1 MVRSRSGAV
10 LVAALA
16 AAAATVFAGIISAA
30 PPDAKFTLAVLR
42 RDGLMIPFAS
52 FNGRAW
58 DAPWPAPGGNEALPI
73 SLGDVPKEW
82 WGQAGPAAA
91 WTAWLLD
98 RPARPLKI
106 GRPVHAP
113 VFCGA
118 HLAVS
123 TDYRSETPIEPGPTV
138 PKDGLAVAGDVRIEP
153 VVRISLGA
161 QDAASMIGTI
171 TDKFNEEESL
181 AAANF
186 TRWTHPF
193 GGAARAALPISLEAF
208 YRATAKTA
216 RGEVRTS
223 YIEAVR
229 RFPELRG
236 EGCGLLTFAHGWVTE
251 VPGKKPVINIGARV
265 TYCDRAEVSF
275 MLPLGRILVPSG
287 SGKVP
292 DEFWVYQLSSW
303 RDELY
308 GVARIS
314 PEGVK
319 PVVAVAGGGCPRD
332 AAH

>member
-1 MVRSRSGAV
+1 MVRRRSGAM
-10 LVAALA
+10 LLLTALA
-16 AAAATVFAGIISAA
+16 AVAMSAA
-30 PPDAKFTLAVLR
+30 PAADGKFTLAILR

-58 DAPWPAPGGNEALPI
+58 DAPWPGPGANQALPI

-82 WGQAGPAAA
+82 WGQAGPSAQ

-106 GRPVHAP
+106 GRPVHAA

-123 TDYRSETPIEPGPTV
+123 TDYRSDAPVEPGPTV
-138 PKDGLAVAGDVRIEP
+138 PKDGLATAGDVRIAP
-153 VVRISLGA
+153 VVRISVNA
-161 QDAASMIGTI
+161 QDAASMIQTI

-193 GGAARAALPISLEAF
+193 GAAARAAVPISLEAF
-208 YRATAKTA
+208 YRSTASTGH
-216 RGEVRTS
+216 GELRTS

-229 RFPELRG
+229 RFPPIG
-236 EGCGLLTFAHGWVTE
+236 GDQGCGLLTFVHGWVTE
-251 VPGKKPVINIGARV
+251 VSGRKPVINIGARV

-275 MLPLGRILVPSG
+275 MLPLGRILVSAG
-287 SGKVP
+287 SGKVQ

-308 GVARIS
+308 GVARVS
-314 PEGVK
+314 LDGVK

-332 AAH
+332 PAH